1 VDDQISRR
9 NFLRGVGVSAVAGTV
24 AKVRAVA
31 QSVESLDDQKP
42 VGPQPV
48 KLVLQIN
55 GHSQTVEIE
64 PRATLLDVLRNRL
77 QLTGTKEVCD
87 RATCGACTVLV
98 DGQPTYACMKLAIEM
113 DGRQVTTIEGI
124 GSPDSLTSIQRSFIE
139 CDALMCGYC
148 TPGFIMSLTALF
160 RSNPNPTSAEIR
172 KACTG
177 NLCRCG
183 SYLHIFQAAEKAKAA
198 SKQGLEGGRGA
209 QEVQGVRD
217 DSGTNVAAQGAERSG
232 KARPNA
238 ERRTM
243 LASNNQSGSSDTTH

>member
-9 NFLRGVGVSAVAGTV
+9 NFIRGVGVSAIAGTV
-24 AKVRAVA
+24 AKVRAAA

-42 VGPQPV
+42 VGPEPV

-55 GHSQTVEIE
+55 GSSQTVEVE
-64 PRATLLDVLRNRL
+64 PRVTLLELLRDRL
-77 QLTGTKEVCD
+77 QLTGSKEVCD

-113 DGRQVTTIEGI
+113 QGRQITTIEGI
-124 GSPDSLTSIQRSFIE
+124 GSVNNLTPIQRAFIE

-160 RSNPNPTSAEIR
+160 RSNPNPTVAEIK

-183 SYLHIFQAAEKAKAA
+183 SYLHIFQAAERAKTA
-198 SKQGLEGGRGA
+198 SNEGVRG
-209 QEVQGVRD
+209 VQGVQGAAD
-217 DSGTNVAAQGAERSG
+217 DALSAERSG
-232 KARPNA
+232 QAGPNA
-238 ERRTM
+238 ER
-243 LASNNQSGSSDTTH
+243 AAVNH